1 MMAIFK
7 GKAYGSANV
16 GGRGQIVIPSHLRK
30 DLKIRPGDQIM
41 IFAEPNKKF
50 ISMMSFRD
58 FNVLIARAGR
68 VISRLEAKIPKRN
81 KIE

>member
-1 MMAIFK
+1 MLAIFK

-30 DLKIRPGDQIM
+30 DLNIRPGDQVM

-58 FNVLIARAGR
+58 FNALIARAGR
-68 VISRLEAKIPKRN
+68 AITRLEANIPQKE
-81 KIE
+81 K

>member
-1 MMAIFK
+1 MLTIFK

-16 GGRGQIVIPSHLRK
+16 GGRGQIVIPAHLRK

-41 IFAEPNKKF
+41 IFAEPSKKF

-58 FNVLIARAGR
+58 FSALITKAGR
-68 VISRLEAKIPKRN
+68 VISRLEEKVSEK
-81 KIE
+81 KEKT